1 MSESFAK
8 LSVLENKKSIEN
20 NDKNITSQ
28 LEAVELVEKR
38 KNYEFFMSSL
48 GESQIQLSD
57 EFLGAKVVV

>member
-57 EFLGAKVVV
+57 